1 MYKKKFVYLLLVAI
15 VIVFSIFGALSY
27 INNNKNCSS
36 FIALGCDA
44 SMYEQKSEIGYL
56 TIVYDNTINKRDII
70 VKVDDVNIQ
79 NSLSKS
85 ELANVIGV
93 NLELKI
99 PNKMLREQH
108 IDVDKF
114 NPFEHLT
121 TDKFDD
127 YLVLLDVFY
136 K

>member
-1 MYKKKFVYLLLVAI
+1 MYKKKFAYLLLVAI
-15 VIVFSIFGALSY
+15 VIAFSILGALSY
-27 INNNKNCSS
+27 INNNKDSSS

-56 TIVYDNTINKRDII
+56 TINYDNTINKRDII
-70 VKVDDVNIQ
+70 VKVDDVNLQ

-99 PNKMLREQH
+99 PNKILREQH
-108 IDVDKF
+108 IDVDNF
-114 NPFEHLT
+114 NPFEYLT